1 MWRRLTPR
9 IAWAARAPS
18 LDACSS
24 LSPSRCSVLRNAQQ
38 RHRTTVAD
46 VYLERMQ
53 EYDVASF
60 LRLLRTGVFDCGDDL
75 RRMFS
80 GFQRYL
86 AHLKAEEFVEMLE
99 LFRSRELRESEGGVD
114 LPLLLICEMNRR
126 MLGGQTRLF
135 SLRQC
140 QRICTVM
147 KHMKFNRP
155 SHITPGGDGMVASP
169 ASDGTAHIQE
179 GTDKMV
185 SSPSDH
191 KDGHPHRTPISCPNG
206 NEGTDSICTT
216 SESHISC
223 TRASKDVPLF
233 SEDMQEV
240 TVPVCECN
248 VGPSTTPRACAA
260 CCAKYGPLLHL
271 PGYDQLSLL
280 IVLLG
285 RSIVLQ
291 LSSVRRLHENAVTGY
306 LMLSSHLNCTLNAH
320 ILRSIIERHQAALL
334 RSKSLRNI
342 AIALHVA
349 KKCKVRCGG
358 FEKRMR
364 SRLADIGEFEALCAG
379 ERHPVALLVA
389 LSQLIGSLVSANA
402 LPISQ
407 EVRQIGINII
417 TYLLDHYDKFFG
429 ADSVLDEDVVSSM
442 RGNARLLVDYLE
454 SKGVNFE
461 RIFLDSDLERLESLI
476 VCGAVD
482 YSKDFRT
489 SDFHRQV
496 GSTLSLLGHDV
507 EEEVRIGAHVCDI
520 VLRNGGTVVEIDGP
534 YHFNTSLNERTNQ
547 LLNRSGADYRLTY
560 THNSNVKRF
569 MLGLAGYRVVHVPFF
584 RWPSGREEQLEYVR
598 RALT

>member
-1 MWRRLTPR
+1 MWRQLTPR
-9 IAWAARAPS
+9 IVWAARATC
-18 LDACSS
+18 LDASSS
-24 LSPSRCSVLRNAQQ
+24 LSLPQCTPLTNQQ
-38 RHRTTVAD
+38 RRTRTAVANL
-46 VYLERMQ
+46 YLERVQ

-60 LRLLRTGVFDCGDDL
+60 LRLVRTGVFDCGDDL
-75 RRMFS
+75 RRVFS

-99 LFRSRELRESEGGVD
+99 LFRSRDLRENEEGVD

-126 MLGGQTRLF
+126 MRGGQHRLF

-140 QRICTVM
+140 RRICAALR
-147 KHMKFNRP
+147 HMKFNRP
-155 SHITPGGDGMVASP
+155 SHVTPSSDHPGP
-169 ASDGTAHIQE
+169 ASYGAARIHQ
-179 GTDKMV
+179 GTDEMG
-185 SSPSDH
+185 SAPSEH
-191 KDGHPHRTPISCPNG
+191 KDGHPHRIPISRRNG
-206 NEGTDSICTT
+206 
-216 SESHISC
+216 SESANSMHTTRDSHYTH
-223 TRASKDVPLF
+223 TRAWNDGPPMF
-233 SEDMQEV
+233 AEDTREV
-240 TVPVCECN
+240 AVPVCECN
-248 VGPSTTPRACAA
+248 VGQAALPRACAA

-291 LSSVRRLHENAVTGY
+291 LSGVRRLHENAVTGY
-306 LMLSSHLNCTLNAH
+306 LMLSSHINCTLNAH
-320 ILRSIIERHQAALL
+320 ILRSIVAQHQAALL

-358 FEKRMR
+358 FERRMR

-389 LSQLIGSLVSANA
+389 LSQLVGSLVTANA
-402 LPISQ
+402 LPTSR

-429 ADSVLDEDVVSSM
+429 ADAELDADVVSSM
-442 RGNARLLVDYLE
+442 RGNARLLVDYLA

-461 RIFLDSDLERLESLI
+461 RIFLNGDLERLEALT

-496 GSTLSLLGHDV
+496 GSTLSLLGHAV
-507 EEEVRIGAHVCDI
+507 EEEVRIGSHVCDI
-520 VLRNGGTVVEIDGP
+520 VLRKAGTVVEIDGP
-534 YHFNTSLNERTNQ
+534 YHFNTALNERTNE
-547 LLNRSGADYRLTY
+547 LLNRNGCDYRLTY
-560 THNSNVKRF
+560 THNSNVKQF

-584 RWPSGREEQLEYVR
+584 RWPSGREEQLEYLR
-598 RALT
+598 RALS